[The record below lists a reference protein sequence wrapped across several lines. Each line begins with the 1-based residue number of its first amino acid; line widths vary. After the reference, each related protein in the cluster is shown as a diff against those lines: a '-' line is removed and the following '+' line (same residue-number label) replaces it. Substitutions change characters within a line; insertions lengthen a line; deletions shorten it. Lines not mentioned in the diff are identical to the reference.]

1 MPGPETDSQTLGE
14 TGREVAPG
22 SQSQQGIHGRRP
34 AGPPREGVLLVIRC
48 GLERGA

>member
-14 TGREVAPG
+14 MGWEVPPR

-34 AGPPREGVLLVIRC
+34 AGPPLEGILLVIRC
-48 GLERGA
+48 ALERGA